1 MRRVTSLLLV
11 FVLATGSLSAFIPD
25 RSCVHE
31 CCEQEMDCCVG
42 NSEMENCS
50 ITDGT
55 DISSPNLIASG
66 PKPSKC
72 RQDAV
77 HQISDLVTVP
87 ERREESVSLL
97 ASRPGN
103 PKVPLYSRHSSLLI

>member
-55 DISSPNLIASG
+55 DISSPNLIA
-66 PKPSKC
+66 
-72 RQDAV
+72 
-77 HQISDLVTVP
+77 
-87 ERREESVSLL
+87 VSLL